1 MQLQFSQMEN
11 VALKL
16 ICVFKSCFGIKY
28 VHEHEY
34 LIWARTAAHPAG
46 EENFISQAQKTSHT
60 VYYKHYFMTKCVC
73 DNGLL
78 DVNVTLIGFVITVLL
93 SFREYFLYAA
103 EFTNYT

>member
-1 MQLQFSQMEN
+1 M
-11 VALKL
+11 
-16 ICVFKSCFGIKY
+16 I
-28 VHEHEY
+28 
-34 LIWARTAAHPAG
+34 
-46 EENFISQAQKTSHT
+46 
-60 VYYKHYFMTKCVC
+60 KCVC

>member
-1 MQLQFSQMEN
+1 MNILFGQGLRHTLQ
-11 VALKL
+11 VK
-16 ICVFKSCFGIKY
+16 
-28 VHEHEY
+28 
-34 LIWARTAAHPAG
+34 
-46 EENFISQAQKTSHT
+46 KTLFH
-60 VYYKHYFMTKCVC
+60 KHMTKCVC